1 MKETSEGLHPKDCIV
16 ARWFENNCLN
26 KTDKESPTC
35 SKDNLWTMLA
45 DNAWNNWH
53 LRSIDIKTAFF
64 QGEKLTWNVFIKL
77 PLESNCSPEPTWNIK
92 KCVYGVTSKINPSL
106 FIWCN
111 TKQEVVG
118 LMAINVDDFLC
129 TGDNDFTESL
139 ISKLQYNFVL
149 GKIFGTEYKTEG
161 NIITFVQK
169 SYVDNLTKTDIDI
182 NQRKNSTFDYTQKR
196 NSTIKSWSTFMAV

>member
-1 MKETSEGLHPKDCIV
+1 M
-16 ARWFENNCLN
+16 
-26 KTDKESPTC
+26 
-35 SKDNLWTMLA
+35 
-45 DNAWNNWH
+45 
-53 LRSIDIKTAFF
+53 
-64 QGEKLTWNVFIKL
+64 
-77 PLESNCSPEPTWNIK
+77 
-92 KCVYGVTSKINPSL
+92 YGVTSKINPSL

-139 ISKLQYNFVL
+139 ISKLQDNFVL

-169 SYVDNLTKTDIDI
+169 SYVDNLTKINIDI
-182 NQRKNSTFDYTQKR
+182 NQRKKTTPPLTIPKKEILQSKVGQLLWLCNQTCPDISFQISNLASKLKRSSINELIQCNKIISEVIDINLKLQYQKLQASLKLVVYTETSFGYLTDGRQCVYL
-196 NSTIKSWSTFMAV
+196 IFL

>member
-1 MKETSEGLHPKDCIV
+1 M
-16 ARWFENNCLN
+16 
-26 KTDKESPTC
+26 
-35 SKDNLWTMLA
+35 
-45 DNAWNNWH
+45 
-53 LRSIDIKTAFF
+53 
-64 QGEKLTWNVFIKL
+64 
-77 PLESNCSPEPTWNIK
+77 
-92 KCVYGVTSKINPSL
+92 YGVTSKINPSL

-139 ISKLQYNFVL
+139 ISKIQDNFVL

-169 SYVDNLTKTDIDI
+169 SYVDNLTEIDIDI
-182 NQRKNSTFDYTQKR
+182 NQRKKATPPLAILKKE
-196 NSTIKSWSTFMAV
+196 IL